1 MTKKNLLSSW
11 YNLKSENYS
20 FVKGS
25 KNGMV
30 DNIVVKINGDYD
42 KKLSD
47 LGDISIRLTNG
58 KLTSISADETQ
69 GNSILIFKNTVTKY
83 KIDYLLEGAYIS
95 LPDGDSIIAEIN
107 KDKESNNIFND
118 NAAIVKES

>member
-1 MTKKNLLSSW
+1 
-11 YNLKSENYS
+11 
-20 FVKGS
+20 
-25 KNGMV
+25 MV

-95 LPDGDSIIAEIN
+95 LPGGDSIIAEIN